1 MSVKIPAEQTVPQHF
16 VLNMAD
22 PEHLKLLQEGV
33 TTWNQWRQ
41 EHPDIRPDLHDAPL
55 ASLDMRYVN
64 LAGAQLG
71 GANLSKANLE
81 GANLAEADL
90 CCADL
95 RGAEISR
102 TNLRGVNF
110 SKSTIDIFTTYHD
123 IEGCDIGVNG
133 LYSPLT
139 DSAALLRIDPPGNSM
154 QGANADAVIE
164 SLRHARKLHT
174 FSLLLAGIAM
184 LFIVI
189 KPKTITLPYLSGSF
203 KFDDISYAFLAMIL
217 STVLL
222 SQVSSFIDSA
232 LQGAHYLKD
241 RRSAM
246 LVGHF
251 PWLLS
256 KYESEKANRRQS
268 KIMRFLLVFHP
279 LIYLYFFMKWE
290 VLFSGNWEELMLHYQ
305 EMPVIFAEYLLP
317 VFYFI
322 IIKLCIHIFRLSEG
336 FQKPILFDSETERAR
351 QTDMER
357 LAEAVEKQASRTAEL
372 VELMRKREG

>member
-1 MSVKIPAEQTVPQHF
+1 MSVKIPAEQTVSQHF
-16 VLNMAD
+16 VLNMAN
-22 PEHLKLLQEGV
+22 PEQLKLLNEGA
-33 TTWNQWRQ
+33 TAWNQWRL
-41 EHPDIRPDLHDAPL
+41 EHPDIKPELHDASLIALDLRGANL
-55 ASLDMRYVN
+55 AGVQLCGANLAKAN
-64 LAGAQLG
+64 LAGANLCE
-71 GANLSKANLE
+71 ANLC
-81 GANLAEADL
+81 G
-90 CCADL
+90 ADL
-95 RGAEISR
+95 RGADLSR
-102 TNLRGVNF
+102 SNLTGVNF
-110 SKSTIDIFTTYHD
+110 SKSTIDIFTLYHD
-123 IEGCDIGVNG
+123 VKGCDIGVNG

-154 QGANADAVIE
+154 QGANPDAVIE

-241 RRSAM
+241 RRAAM

-256 KYESEKANRRQS
+256 KYESEEANRRHS
-268 KIMRFLLVFHP
+268 KIMRFFLVFHP
-279 LIYLYFFMKWE
+279 LVYLYFFLKWD
-290 VLFSGNWEELMLHYQ
+290 VLFSGNWAELILHYQ

-322 IIKLCIHIFRLSEG
+322 LIKLCLHIFRLSEG
-336 FQKPILFDSETERAR
+336 FQKPILFDTETERAR
-351 QTDMER
+351 QSDMER
-357 LAEAVEKQASRTAEL
+357 LAESVEKQASRTAEL

>member
-1 MSVKIPAEQTVPQHF
+1 MAES
-16 VLNMAD
+16 
-22 PEHLKLLQEGV
+22 EHLRILKEGV
-33 TTWNQWRQ
+33 ASWNRWRQ
-41 EHPDIRPDLHDAPL
+41 EHADVQPDLHDISL
-55 ASLDMRYVN
+55 AALDLRSAN
-64 LAGAQLG
+64 LAGANLN
-71 GANLSKANLE
+71 GANLSKANLA
-81 GANLAEADL
+81 GANFAE
-90 CCADL
+90 ADL
-95 RGAEISR
+95 RGADLRGADLSKA
-102 TNLRGVNF
+102 NLTGVNF
-110 SKSTIDIFTTYHD
+110 SQSTIDNFTLYRD
-123 IEGCDIGVNG
+123 VQGCDIGVNG

-189 KPKTITLPYLSGSF
+189 KPKTITLPYLAGSF
-203 KFDDISYAFLAMIL
+203 KFDDLSYSFLATFL

-232 LQGAHYLKD
+232 LQGAHYLND

-256 KYESEKANRRQS
+256 KYESEPANRRQS
-268 KIMRFLLVFHP
+268 KVMRFFLVFHP
-279 LIYLYFFMKWE
+279 VVYLYFFMKWD
-290 VLFSGNWEELMLHYQ
+290 VLFSGNWEGLMQHYQ
-305 EMPVIFAEYLLP
+305 EMPVIFGEYLLP
-317 VFYFI
+317 LFYI
-322 IIKLCIHIFRLSEG
+322 ILIKLCIHIFKLSEG
-336 FQKPILFDSETERAR
+336 FQKPILFDTETERGR
-351 QTDMER
+351 HSEMER

-372 VELMRKREG
+372 LELLHKREG

>member
-1 MSVKIPAEQTVPQHF
+1 MANPEQ
-16 VLNMAD
+16 
-22 PEHLKLLQEGV
+22 LKLLNEGA
-33 TTWNQWRQ
+33 TAWNQWRL
-41 EHPDIRPDLHDAPL
+41 EHPDIKPELHDASLIALDLRGANL
-55 ASLDMRYVN
+55 AGVQLCGANLAKAN
-64 LAGAQLG
+64 LAGANLCE
-71 GANLSKANLE
+71 ANLC
-81 GANLAEADL
+81 G
-90 CCADL
+90 ADL
-95 RGAEISR
+95 RGADLSR
-102 TNLRGVNF
+102 SNLTGVNF
-110 SKSTIDIFTTYHD
+110 SKSTIDIFTLYHD
-123 IEGCDIGVNG
+123 VKGCDIGVNG

-154 QGANADAVIE
+154 QGANPDAVIE

-241 RRSAM
+241 RRAAM

-256 KYESEKANRRQS
+256 KYESEEANRRHS
-268 KIMRFLLVFHP
+268 KIMRFFLVFHP
-279 LIYLYFFMKWE
+279 LVYLYFFLKWD
-290 VLFSGNWEELMLHYQ
+290 VLFSGNWAELILHYQ

-322 IIKLCIHIFRLSEG
+322 LIKLCLHIFRLSEG
-336 FQKPILFDSETERAR
+336 FQKPILFDTETERAR
-351 QTDMER
+351 QSDMER
-357 LAEAVEKQASRTAEL
+357 LAESVEKQASRTAEL

>member
-1 MSVKIPAEQTVPQHF
+1 
-16 VLNMAD
+16 MAVT
-22 PEHLKLLQEGV
+22 EHLKLLKEGV
-33 TTWNQWRQ
+33 TTWNLWRQ
-41 EHPDIRPDLHDAPL
+41 EHPEIVPDLHEALL
-55 ASLDMRYVN
+55 ATLDLRGAN
-64 LAGAQLG
+64 LSAVDLG
-71 GANLSKANLE
+71 GANLAKAKLV
-81 GANLAEADL
+81 GANLAD
-90 CCADL
+90 ADL
-95 RGAEISR
+95 RGADLRGADLSR
-102 TNLRGVNF
+102 SNLTGVNF
-110 SKSTIDIFTTYHD
+110 SKSTIDICTIYRD
-123 IEGCDIGVNG
+123 IEGCDIGANG
-133 LYSPLT
+133 LYSSLT
-139 DSAALLRIDPPGNSM
+139 DSAAWVRIDPPGNSM

-217 STVLL
+217 STFLL

-232 LQGAHYLKD
+232 LQGAHYLND

-256 KYESEKANRRQS
+256 KYESDAANRRQS
-268 KIMRFLLVFHP
+268 KIMRFFLVFHP
-279 LIYLYFFMKWE
+279 AIYLYFFLKWD
-290 VLFSGNWEELMLHYQ
+290 LFFSGDWEGIMQHYK

-317 VFYFI
+317 VFYVVLI
-322 IIKLCIHIFRLSEG
+322 MLCRHIFQLSEG
-336 FQKPILFDSETERAR
+336 FQKPILFDTATERGR
-351 QTDMER
+351 HTEMER

-372 VELMRKREG
+372 VELMRKREA

>member
-1 MSVKIPAEQTVPQHF
+1 
-16 VLNMAD
+16 MAD
-22 PEHLKLLQEGV
+22 SEQLHLLNEGV
-33 TTWNQWRQ
+33 TVWNQWRL
-41 EHPDIRPDLHDAPL
+41 EHPEIHPDLHDA
-55 ASLDMRYVN
+55 SLISRDLRGAN
-64 LAGAQLG
+64 LSEATLG
-71 GANLSKANLE
+71 GANLSKTNLA

-90 CCADL
+90 RNADL
-95 RGAEISR
+95 RGANLSK
-102 TNLRGVNF
+102 TNLTGVNF

-123 IEGCDIGVNG
+123 VQGCDIGVNG
-133 LYSPLT
+133 LYSPVT

-174 FSLLLAGIAM
+174 FSLLLAGIAL

-189 KPKTITLPYLSGSF
+189 KPKTITLPYLAGSF
-203 KFDDISYAFLAMIL
+203 KFDDISYSFLAMIL

-232 LQGAHYLKD
+232 LQGARYLND

-256 KYESEKANRRQS
+256 KYESEQANRRQS
-268 KIMRFLLVFHP
+268 KMMRFFLVFHP
-279 LIYLYFFMKWE
+279 VIYLYFFMKWD

-317 VFYFI
+317 VFYVILF
-322 IIKLCIHIFRLSEG
+322 KLCIHIFRLSEG
-336 FQKPILFDSETERAR
+336 FQKPILFDTETERGR
-351 QTDMER
+351 HSDMER
-357 LAEAVEKQASRTAEL
+357 LAEALEKQASRTAEL
-372 VELMRKREG
+372 VELMRQREG

>member
-1 MSVKIPAEQTVPQHF
+1 MAES
-16 VLNMAD
+16 
-22 PEHLKLLQEGV
+22 EHLRILKEGV
-33 TTWNQWRQ
+33 ASWNRWRQ
-41 EHPDIRPDLHDAPL
+41 EHADVQPDLHDI
-55 ASLDMRYVN
+55 SLVALDLRSAN
-64 LAGAQLG
+64 LAGANLN
-71 GANLSKANLE
+71 GANLSKANLA
-81 GANLAEADL
+81 GANFAE
-90 CCADL
+90 ADL
-95 RGAEISR
+95 RGADLRGADLSKA
-102 TNLRGVNF
+102 NLTGVNF
-110 SKSTIDIFTTYHD
+110 SQSTIDNFTLYRD
-123 IEGCDIGVNG
+123 VQGCDIGVNG

-189 KPKTITLPYLSGSF
+189 KPKTITLPYLAGSF
-203 KFDDISYAFLAMIL
+203 KFDDLSYSFLATFL

-232 LQGAHYLKD
+232 LQGAHYLND

-256 KYESEKANRRQS
+256 KYESEPANRRQS
-268 KIMRFLLVFHP
+268 KVMRFFLVFHP
-279 LIYLYFFMKWE
+279 VVYLYFFMKWD
-290 VLFSGNWEELMLHYQ
+290 VLFSGNWEGLMQHYQ
-305 EMPVIFAEYLLP
+305 EMPVIFGEYLLP
-317 VFYFI
+317 LFYI
-322 IIKLCIHIFRLSEG
+322 ILIKLCIHIFKLSEG
-336 FQKPILFDSETERAR
+336 FQKPILFDTETERGR
-351 QTDMER
+351 HSEMER

-372 VELMRKREG
+372 LELLHKREG

>member
-1 MSVKIPAEQTVPQHF
+1 
-16 VLNMAD
+16 MAD
-22 PEHLKLLQEGV
+22 TEHLKLLKEGV
-33 TTWNQWRQ
+33 TKWNQWRQ
-41 EHPDIRPDLHDAPL
+41 EHPETRPDLHEAML
-55 ASLDMRYVN
+55 STLDLRGAN
-64 LAGAQLG
+64 LSEADLG
-71 GANLSKANLE
+71 GANLAKVNLV
-81 GANLAEADL
+81 GVNLAESDL
-90 CCADL
+90 RSADL
-95 RGAEISR
+95 RGTDLSR
-102 TNLRGVNF
+102 SNLSGVNF
-110 SKSTIDIFTTYHD
+110 SKSTIDIYTIYRD

-133 LYSPLT
+133 LYSPIT

-217 STVLL
+217 STFLL

-232 LQGAHYLKD
+232 LQGAHYLND

-256 KYESEKANRRQS
+256 KYESEAANRRQS
-268 KIMRFLLVFHP
+268 KVMRFFLVFHP
-279 LIYLYFFMKWE
+279 VIYLYFFLKWDL
-290 VLFSGNWEELMLHYQ
+290 LFSGDWEGIMLHYQ
-305 EMPVIFAEYLLP
+305 EMTVIFAEYLLP
-317 VFYFI
+317 VFYVI
-322 IIKLCIHIFRLSEG
+322 LIMLCSHIFRLSEG
-336 FQKPILFDSETERAR
+336 FQKPILFDTETERGR
-351 QTDMER
+351 QSDMER
-357 LAEAVEKQASRTAEL
+357 LAQAVEKQASRTAEL

>member
-1 MSVKIPAEQTVPQHF
+1 MAES
-16 VLNMAD
+16 
-22 PEHLKLLQEGV
+22 EHLRILKEGV
-33 TTWNQWRQ
+33 ASWNRWRQ
-41 EHPDIRPDLHDAPL
+41 EHADVQPDLHDI
-55 ASLDMRYVN
+55 SLVALDLRSAN
-64 LAGAQLG
+64 LAGANLN
-71 GANLSKANLE
+71 GANLSKANLA
-81 GANLAEADL
+81 GANFAE
-90 CCADL
+90 ADL
-95 RGAEISR
+95 RGADLRGADLSKA
-102 TNLRGVNF
+102 NLTGVNF
-110 SKSTIDIFTTYHD
+110 SQSTIDNFTLYRD
-123 IEGCDIGVNG
+123 VQGCDIGVNG

-189 KPKTITLPYLSGSF
+189 KPKTITLPYLAGSF
-203 KFDDISYAFLAMIL
+203 KFDDLSYSFLATFL

-232 LQGAHYLKD
+232 LQGAHYLND

-256 KYESEKANRRQS
+256 KYESEPANRRQS
-268 KIMRFLLVFHP
+268 KVMRFFLVFHP
-279 LIYLYFFMKWE
+279 VVYIYFFLKWD
-290 VLFSGNWEELMLHYQ
+290 VLFSGDWQGLMQHYQ
-305 EMPVIFAEYLLP
+305 EMPVIFGEYLLP
-317 VFYFI
+317 VLYVI
-322 IIKLCIHIFRLSEG
+322 LIRLCIHIFKLSEG
-336 FQKPILFDSETERAR
+336 FQKPILFDTETERGR
-351 QTDMER
+351 HSDMER

-372 VELMRKREG
+372 VELMRNREG

>member
-1 MSVKIPAEQTVPQHF
+1 MAES
-16 VLNMAD
+16 
-22 PEHLKLLQEGV
+22 EHLRILKEGV
-33 TTWNQWRQ
+33 ASWNRWRQ
-41 EHPDIRPDLHDAPL
+41 EHADVQPDLHDISL
-55 ASLDMRYVN
+55 AALDLRSAN
-64 LAGAQLG
+64 LAGANLN
-71 GANLSKANLE
+71 GANLSKANLA
-81 GANLAEADL
+81 GANFAE
-90 CCADL
+90 ADL
-95 RGAEISR
+95 RGADLRGADLSKA
-102 TNLRGVNF
+102 NLMGVNF
-110 SKSTIDIFTTYHD
+110 SQSTIDNFTLYRD
-123 IEGCDIGVNG
+123 VQGCDIGVNG

-189 KPKTITLPYLSGSF
+189 KPKTITLPYLAGSF
-203 KFDDISYAFLAMIL
+203 KFDDLSYSFLATFL

-232 LQGAHYLKD
+232 LQGAHYLND

-256 KYESEKANRRQS
+256 KYESEPANRRQS
-268 KIMRFLLVFHP
+268 KVMRFFLVFHP
-279 LIYLYFFMKWE
+279 VVYLYFFMKWD
-290 VLFSGNWEELMLHYQ
+290 VLFSGNWEGLMQHYQ
-305 EMPVIFAEYLLP
+305 EMPVIFGEYLLP
-317 VFYFI
+317 LFYI
-322 IIKLCIHIFRLSEG
+322 ILIKLCIYIFKLSEG
-336 FQKPILFDSETERAR
+336 FQKPILFDTETERGR
-351 QTDMER
+351 HSEMER

-372 VELMRKREG
+372 LELLHKREG

>member
-1 MSVKIPAEQTVPQHF
+1 
-16 VLNMAD
+16 MAD
-22 PEHLKLLQEGV
+22 TEHLKILKEGV
-33 TTWNQWRQ
+33 ATWNIWRQ
-41 EHPDIRPDLHDAPL
+41 EHPEICPDLHE
-55 ASLDMRYVN
+55 ASLMSLDLRNAN
-64 LAGAQLG
+64 LAAVDLS
-71 GANLSKANLE
+71 GANLSKANLA
-81 GANLAEADL
+81 GANLTE
-90 CCADL
+90 ADL
-95 RGAEISR
+95 RGTDLRGADLIR
-102 TNLRGVNF
+102 ANLTGVNF
-110 SKSTIDIFTTYHD
+110 SKSTIDIFTICRD
-123 IEGCDIGVNG
+123 VKGCDVGVNG

-174 FSLLLAGIAM
+174 FSLLLAGIAL

-189 KPKTITLPYLSGSF
+189 KPKTITLPYLAGSF

-222 SQVSSFIDSA
+222 SQVASFIDSA
-232 LQGAHYLKD
+232 LQGARYLND

-256 KYESEKANRRQS
+256 KYESEEANRRQS
-268 KIMRFLLVFHP
+268 KLMRFFLVFHP
-279 LIYLYFFMKWE
+279 VVYLYFFLKWDL
-290 VLFSGNWEELMLHYQ
+290 LFSGNWQELMQHYQ

-317 VFYFI
+317 VFYVVFF
-322 IIKLCIHIFRLSEG
+322 KLCIHIFRLSEG
-336 FQKPILFDSETERAR
+336 FQKPILFDIETERGR
-351 QTDMER
+351 HTEMER